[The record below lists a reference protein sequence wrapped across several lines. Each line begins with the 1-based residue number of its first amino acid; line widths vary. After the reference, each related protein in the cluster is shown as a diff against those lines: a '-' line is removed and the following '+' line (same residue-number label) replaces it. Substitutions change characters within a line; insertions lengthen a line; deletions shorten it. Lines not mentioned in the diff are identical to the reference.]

1 MPPSPLTLNWSK
13 WFSLFEAG
21 RNKSIPSEAG
31 IYRIRRV
38 GGESL
43 DYVGQTGR
51 GLRERLGE
59 LSGVYKPIMPYND
72 PHTAGPA
79 FWALRQLENCE
90 YEASVASVSG
100 SSTPHRKGLE
110 CVVIAEYRQE
120 YGHSPTFNFGRM
132 PSGYSK
138 STSNTRSLAAR
149 GKRRRGDITDEILKC
164 HLPGIGPV
172 GPIDG
177 SDAVGGLLGLN
188 WSPWA
193 SVAEALDNFIG
204 VDVGLYLLRRSGG
217 GELVYIGQG
226 KIMDRVKTHIKKGG
240 QTDHPQAFAF
250 SDAPSIEVSFILR
263 PDLAKHQLLEI
274 ENDLIAAHVIQMG
287 VIPSAQFLG

>member
-90 YEASVASVSG
+90 YEASVATVSEP
-100 SSTPHRKGLE
+100 STPHRKGLE
-110 CVVIAEYRQE
+110 CVVIAEHRQE

-132 PSGYSK
+132 PLGYSK

-149 GKRRRGDITDEILKC
+149 GKRRRGGITDEILNC

-172 GPIDG
+172 GPIER
-177 SDAVGGLLGLN
+177 GGTGGVLMGLN

-193 SVAEALDNFIG
+193 SVTKGLDDLNREE
-204 VDVGLYLLRRSGG
+204 VGLYLLRRSGG
-217 GELVYIGQG
+217 ELIYIGEG
-226 KIMDRVKTHIKKGG
+226 KIKDRVNAHIKKGR
-240 QTDHPQAFAF
+240 QADHPQAFAF
-250 SDAPSIEVSFILR
+250 FEPTSIEVSYILR